1 MMGLGNHNHLAVFA
15 ETGLEDMLNDG
26 GVSRVELAVS
36 RVDQPAGAMPQR
48 VLDMLV
54 EQPVEVVELPEH
66 RPHERRPVR
75 ISPGELSGAEDG
87 EGRDDAQDV
96 EGEHQQRCGKS

>member
-1 MMGLGNHNHLAVFA
+1 LVGLENHLAVFA

-26 GVSRVELAVS
+26 WVGREELVVS
-36 RVDQPAGAMPQR
+36 RVDQPAGAMRQR

-54 EQPVEVVELPEH
+54 EQPVEVLELPER

-75 ISPGELSGAEDG
+75 IPPSELSGAEDG
-87 EGRDDAQDV
+87 EGRDDSQDV
-96 EGEHQQRCGKS
+96 EGEHQQGCGKS

>member
-1 MMGLGNHNHLAVFA
+1 MMGLGNHDHLAVFT

-26 GVSRVELAVS
+26 RVSREELAVS
-36 RVDQPAGAMPQR
+36 SIDQPAGAMRQR

-54 EQPVEVVELPEH
+54 EQTVEVLELPEQ
-66 RPHERRPVR
+66 RPHERWPVR
-75 ISPGELSGAEDG
+75 ISPGELSGAEGG
-87 EGRDDAQDV
+87 EGRDDAQHV